1 MQKVNV
7 GLINTSQKEYSNFK
21 RMIEKVVPFINVDMI
36 QLSVMDVNGI
46 DNQKYELL
54 IVDDN
59 ESELLS
65 INICKFLRTEKPF
78 LEIPIFILLDSVPE
92 QKAINK
98 IRHRGGSGFLL
109 KPIDTNEF
117 LYKAFSLISH
127 PQINDKNKD
136 NRDLIQGLKTKIKEL
151 EIDLKKCLDAE
162 QQIIETKEFYRD
174 LFEKAP
180 MGYQSLD
187 IDGNFLEVNKKWTD
201 IFGLKKE
208 DVIGKNFTNIL
219 IPEYRDKFKE
229 RFKQLKESGNIHTE
243 FKVYGKDNE
252 ILDIEFEGKV
262 FLSEN
267 NSNFQ
272 TMGVL
277 ENITEIKRARNQI
290 STSEEKYRSLV
301 TKMPLGLAVY
311 ESIMDEE
318 GKPYDYRLISVN
330 PSYEKTTGL
339 KAEDRVGKTLREIFP
354 ESFYN
359 RFKKYEEAALE
370 GKDTHFE
377 EYYPSIGRYLNISAY
392 YTSSMQ
398 LALVMLDVTEKVELN
413 HKLLLEK
420 QRLSRVVESSADI
433 IFEVDLNKRFVS
445 VYGKGLTKIGHSSSD
460 YQGKTVIDV
469 FGKDGISRDIV
480 YTKALNGESSS
491 YQWSFKTQTDIIY
504 FESNIAPIYD
514 EHHQVIGAVGI
525 TRDVTEQKKNQN
537 EIEYMGQHD
546 YLTDLYNR
554 RYYETKLRE
563 LNQKENYPIAIMM
576 IDLNGLKILND
587 AFGHRLGDHALTR
600 VANVLANIINHRGI
614 IARIGGDEFAVIF
627 TKTTAD
633 ELHQYKIDITEEASK
648 ISLGNISLS
657 VAVGYEILDKYHTDL
672 SELQKDAENFMYRH
686 KITDG
691 MSTRNNAIKAILE
704 TLTDKYE
711 EEKIHSQRVSQLCVG
726 LGKVIDLDNDDLKE
740 LELAGMYHDIGKI
753 SIPDAILDKPERLT
767 KEEFDVIK
775 THTEAGYNILKAADQ
790 YSDLAIHALYHHER
804 WDGNGYPMGLK
815 EEGIPLFSR
824 IICICDSFEAMT
836 AERPYKEKM
845 TLEEARDEIIR
856 CSGSQFDPKLAKLF
870 VTEVLKKEW
879 KK

>member
-1 MQKVNV
+1 MSI
-7 GLINTSQKEYSNFK
+7 GLVNTSQKEYSDFK
-21 RMIEKVVPFINVDMI
+21 QMIEKVIPFVDVDLI
-36 QLSVMDVNGI
+36 QLSEMDI
-46 DNQKYELL
+46 TLIMDQHYELL
-54 IVDDN
+54 IIDGN
-59 ESELLS
+59 ESDLLS
-65 INICKFLRTEKPF
+65 IDVCEFLRNETSLIET
-78 LEIPIFILLDSVPE
+78 PIFILLNNVPE
-92 QKAINK
+92 KTTVDMINQ
-98 IRHRGGSGFLL
+98 IGVSGFLL
-109 KPIDTNEF
+109 KPLNITDF
-117 LYKAFSLISH
+117 LSKTFSLIKHS
-127 PQINDKNKD
+127 QIPEKNKSNAD
-136 NRDLIQGLKTKIKEL
+136 KIQGLKDKIEEL

-162 QQIIETKEFYRD
+162 QQIIETREFYKD

-187 IDGNFLEVNKKWTD
+187 INGNFIEVNKKWTD
-201 IFGLKKE
+201 IFGVRKE
-208 DVIGKNFTNIL
+208 DVIGKNFSKFL
-219 IPEYRDKFKE
+219 VPEYQDKFE
-229 RFKQLKESGNIHTE
+229 DRFEKLKKLGYMHTE
-243 FKVYGKDNE
+243 FKVFGPDKE
-252 ILDIEFEGKV
+252 ILDIEFESKV
-262 FLSEN
+262 VLNEPDLD
-267 NSNFQ
+267 FQ

-277 ENITEIKRARNQI
+277 ENITEIKRAQNQI
-290 STSEEKYRSLV
+290 NISEEKYRSLV
-301 TKMPLGLAVY
+301 TNMPLGLAVY
-311 ESIMDEE
+311 ETIMGED

-339 KAEDRVGKTLREIFP
+339 KAEERLGKTLREIFP

-359 RFKKYEEAALE
+359 RFKKYEVAALE
-370 GKDTHFE
+370 GKDTYFE

-420 QRLSRVVESSADI
+420 QRLSRVVESTADI

-445 VYGKGLTKIGHSSSD
+445 VYGKGLEKIGHTSSD

-469 FGKDGISRDIV
+469 FGEDGSARDII
-480 YTKALNGESSS
+480 YTKALNGENSS
-491 YQWSFKTQTDIIY
+491 YQWSFKTQTGVIH
-504 FESNIAPIYD
+504 FESNIASIYD
-514 EHHQVIGAVGI
+514 ELNQIIGAVGI
-525 TRDVTEQKKNQN
+525 ARDVTEQKKNLD
-537 EIEYMGQHD
+537 EIEHMGQHD

-554 RYYETKLRE
+554 RYYEAKLLE
-563 LNQKENYPIAIMM
+563 LNQESNYPIAIMM

-587 AFGHRLGDHALTR
+587 AFGHYLGDQALNQ
-600 VANVLANIINHRGI
+600 VANVLTETISNKGVTS
-614 IARIGGDEFAVIF
+614 RIGGDEFAVIF
-627 TKTTAD
+627 TNTTAD
-633 ELHQYKIDITEEASK
+633 ELHQYKVDVVQKVSQ

-657 VAVGYEILDKYHTDL
+657 VAVGYEILDTYHDNLNDL
-672 SELQKDAENFMYRH
+672 KKNAENFMYRH

-711 EEKIHSQRVSQLCVG
+711 EEKIHSRKVSQFCVN
-726 LGKVIDLDNDDLKE
+726 LGQVMELDSDDLKE

-753 SIPDAILDKPERLT
+753 SIPDAILDKPARLT
-767 KEEFDVIK
+767 KEEFDIIK
-775 THTEAGYNILKAADQ
+775 THTEVGYNILKAADQ

-836 AERPYKEKM
+836 ADRPYKEKM
-845 TLEEARDEIIR
+845 TLNEACDEIIR